1 MSEHE
6 KNVKSQLDLCRM
18 CLASD
23 VLLFSIA
30 NTRMQAVYEKITRTP
45 LVNGNNRPVVVC
57 YICHAQL
64 QKCQKLMLL
73 VSQSENLLLHTM
85 GQSNEVTMKMEETYG
100 HRANNLRP
108 ALKTTPVKYFDSS
121 IFNGSIL
128 VKDVFE
134 HEYLPKPEVKEEQS
148 QSLAEC
154 MICSAVDMR
163 TYNIAGTPLQLIYEN
178 ITKNLL
184 TSTDKRPLSACY
196 ICCSQLNKCRKL
208 MMRSKKTETILTALI
223 DKYSKVSTKLVDL
236 IDLPSHNLG
245 LPLTIRPAECCDSS
259 DGQQLV
265 FVEKPALKIEV
276 KIEIEPDVYVEMANR
291 PTQNQMVALVE
302 FLERNPGIARG
313 LLRTQQAKQE
323 TRKKW
328 QEFAESTNA
337 LGGIIKDGQ
346 GWAKY
351 WAEKKSVLKK
361 ICQQRA
367 QAMRRTG
374 GAVDVVPE
382 LSLLK
387 QRLVAVMGGDS
398 FATGTR
404 GIAQD
409 PFPQSNSSPSILPS
423 TNDAAVPILQLPSTS
438 AAALPIP
445 QLPSTSAAGV
455 PEALEQNFPMEAELQ
470 VEHDEKPG
478 EKNTAPPSGSR
489 RAPRLARQNRQKRRV
504 SFVGS
509 QVRRFEEIE
518 LRRVKAEMLHAKA
531 LAQLAAAVSDS
542 GARVAAA
549 LSDVAAAI
557 RDVGEKLSER
567 RT

>member
-85 GQSNEVTMKMEETYG
+85 GQSNEVTMKKEETCG

-108 ALKTTPVKYFDSS
+108 ALKTTPVKYFDTST
-121 IFNGSIL
+121 FNIPIL

-178 ITKNLL
+178 ITKTFL
-184 TSTDKRPLSACY
+184 TSTNNRSLSACY

-276 KIEIEPDVYVEMANR
+276 KIEIEPDVYVGSPQATE
-291 PTQNQMVALVE
+291 MVAYDVDNADDVNKMADAVQRDSWADVQEDYTREKLKRKRRKCIKQSKQTIENDADEPKKARPRRVYKKRIRAYVHVCQICQRVFNRTNHLKDHMKIHTDDRPYE
-302 FLERNPGIARG
+302 CSVCHRRFIQKINLKNHIMTHTGEKPFECGICSSGFIAKSDFKRHMNTHNEERNFECDLCHR
-313 LLRTQQAKQE
+313 RFTQMPYLKAHL
-323 TRKKW
+323 
-328 QEFAESTNA
+328 STHTS
-337 LGGIIKDGQ
+337 
-346 GWAKY
+346 
-351 WAEKKSVLKK
+351 EKPYECN
-361 ICQQRA
+361 ICQ
-367 QAMRRTG
+367 
-374 GAVDVVPE
+374 
-382 LSLLK
+382 
-387 QRLVAVMGGDS
+387 
-398 FATGTR
+398 
-404 GIAQD
+404 
-409 PFPQSNSSPSILPS
+409 
-423 TNDAAVPILQLPSTS
+423 
-438 AAALPIP
+438 
-445 QLPSTSAAGV
+445 
-455 PEALEQNFPMEAELQ
+455 
-470 VEHDEKPG
+470 
-478 EKNTAPPSGSR
+478 
-489 RAPRLARQNRQKRRV
+489 
-504 SFVGS
+504 
-509 QVRRFEEIE
+509 RRFSQKPYLKNHLKRHVQRE
-518 LRRVKAEMLHAKA
+518 
-531 LAQLAAAVSDS
+531 
-542 GARVAAA
+542 
-549 LSDVAAAI
+549 
-557 RDVGEKLSER
+557 
-567 RT
+567 